1 MEILENRFLYFLLMA
16 FSLSYPLAQSF
27 EKRIQFYKKWSR
39 FFRATFFMMLLFI
52 PWDIWFTIQ
61 EVWSFNNKYTIGLKV
76 FGLPIEEWLFFIVIP
91 FACVFIYEVLNYF
104 FKTKSN
110 RKPYVILSY
119 VLALLFIVLAA
130 YFQDKIYTFICFTLN
145 ACMLCLV
152 AIQKKSWLPKFYR
165 AYAVSLL
172 PFLLINGFLT
182 GSFTDEPVVAYNVF
196 EIIGIRVLQIPI
208 EDSVYSM
215 LMLLI
220 VIYFYEID

>member
-39 FFRATFFMMLLFI
+39 LFRATFFMMLLFI
-52 PWDIWFTIQ
+52 PWDIWFTSQ

-104 FKTKSN
+104 FKAKFKK
-110 RKPYVILSY
+110 KPYIILSY
-119 VLALLFIVLAA
+119 FLSVLLIVLAA
-130 YFQDKIYTFICFTLN
+130 YFRENIYTLICFTLN

-152 AIQKKSWLPKFYR
+152 ALQKKSWLPQFFR

-172 PFLLINGFLT
+172 PFILINGFLT
-182 GSFTDEPVVAYNVF
+182 GSFTEEPVVAYNAH
-196 EIIGIRVLQIPI
+196 EIIGIKILQIPI
-208 EDSVYSM
+208 EDSIYSM
-215 LMLLI
+215 LMLLV